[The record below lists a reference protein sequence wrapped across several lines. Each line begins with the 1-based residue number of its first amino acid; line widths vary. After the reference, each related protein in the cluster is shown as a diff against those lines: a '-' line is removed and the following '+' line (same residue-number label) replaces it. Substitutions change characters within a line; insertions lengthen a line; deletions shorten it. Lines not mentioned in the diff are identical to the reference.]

1 MCISKK
7 YQMKIAYYKKNKKP
21 IITYCLLIT
30 FAFSF
35 FIAGCILS
43 SNPIYYTPSTE
54 YHIVQ
59 KNEDLSNISRKYNIS
74 KENLKLYNNL
84 KSDRIFAGQKIH
96 LFPRAIRKSEFVTV
110 RSIPESKIHTV
121 RKNESIHRIAKMYNQ
136 EVMQILE
143 FNDLKTFK
151 LHFGQKLWLESGHNV
166 FVSKEIEKKIEK
178 KPPTKEKVKEKTPD
192 IRKDI
197 WVKFYKKGELIVPVQ
212 GIVTSEYGNR
222 NGMVH
227 KGIDIAASIGEPV
240 YAVLNGTVAF
250 AGTQR
255 GYGNVI
261 IIEHKGYVMTI
272 YAHNETNLV
281 RLGEKVKQGQP
292 IATIGE
298 TGTTSGPHLHFE
310 YRVKGKAINPR
321 DVLPN
326 L

>member
-1 MCISKK
+1 
-7 YQMKIAYYKKNKKP
+7 MKIAFYGKVMKLIFMYY
-21 IITYCLLIT
+21 ILIA

-35 FIAGCILS
+35 FIAGCVLS
-43 SNPIYYTPSTE
+43 SNPVYYTPSKE

-59 KNEDLSNISRKYNIS
+59 KNEDLSDISRKYNIS

-84 KSDRIFAGQKIH
+84 KSDHIFIGQKIH
-96 LFPRAIRKSEFVTV
+96 LFPRPIRKSEFVTV
-110 RSIPESKIHTV
+110 RSIPKSKIHTV
-121 RKNESIHRIAKMYNQ
+121 RKNESIHRIAKMYNL
-136 EVMQILE
+136 EIMQILE
-143 FNDLKTFK
+143 YNDLKTFK
-151 LHFGQKLWLESGHNV
+151 LNFGKKLWLESGHNI
-166 FVSKEIEKKIEK
+166 FVSKEIEKKT
-178 KPPTKEKVKEKTPD
+178 PTKEKLKERTHD
-192 IRKDI
+192 IRRDI
-197 WVKFYKKGELIVPVQ
+197 WVKSYKKRDLILPVQ
-212 GIVTSEYGNR
+212 GQVTSEFGNR

-227 KGIDIAASIGEPV
+227 KGIDISASIGEPV

-261 IIEHKGYVMTI
+261 ILEHKGYVMTI

-321 DVLPN
+321 DILPN

>member
-1 MCISKK
+1 MAFYQKSKK
-7 YQMKIAYYKKNKKP
+7 LIFRFYVLIAV
-21 IITYCLLIT
+21 
-30 FAFSF
+30 AFSLF
-35 FIAGCILS
+35 NAGCVFS
-43 SNPIYYTPSTE
+43 SNPIYYTPSEE

-96 LFPRAIRKSEFVTV
+96 LFPRPIRKSEFVTV

-121 RKNESIHRIAKMYNQ
+121 KKNESIHRIAKMYNL

-143 FNDLKTFK
+143 YNDLKTFK
-151 LHFGQKLWLESGHNV
+151 LRFGQKLWLESDHNA
-166 FVSKEIEKKIEK
+166 FVSKEIEEKTEEKIEK
-178 KPPTKEKVKEKTPD
+178 KLTTKEKVKEKTPD

-197 WVKFYKKGELIVPVQ
+197 WVKSYKKGELIAPVQ
-212 GIVTSEYGNR
+212 GIVTSEFGNR

-240 YAVLNGTVAF
+240 YAVLSGTVAF

-261 IIEHKGYVMTI
+261 ILEHKGYVMTI

-298 TGTTSGPHLHFE
+298 TGTTTGPHLHFE

-321 DVLPN
+321 EVLPN

>member
-1 MCISKK
+1 
-7 YQMKIAYYKKNKKP
+7 
-21 IITYCLLIT
+21 
-30 FAFSF
+30 
-35 FIAGCILS
+35 
-43 SNPIYYTPSTE
+43 
-54 YHIVQ
+54 
-59 KNEDLSNISRKYNIS
+59 
-74 KENLKLYNNL
+74 
-84 KSDRIFAGQKIH
+84 
-96 LFPRAIRKSEFVTV
+96 
-110 RSIPESKIHTV
+110 
-121 RKNESIHRIAKMYNQ
+121 
-136 EVMQILE
+136 
-143 FNDLKTFK
+143 
-151 LHFGQKLWLESGHNV
+151 
-166 FVSKEIEKKIEK
+166 
-178 KPPTKEKVKEKTPD
+178 
-192 IRKDI
+192 
-197 WVKFYKKGELIVPVQ
+197 
-212 GIVTSEYGNR
+212 
-222 NGMVH
+222 MVH

-261 IIEHKGYVMTI
+261 ILEHKGYVMTI

>member
-1 MCISKK
+1 
-7 YQMKIAYYKKNKKP
+7 MKIAFYGKVMKLIFMYY
-21 IITYCLLIT
+21 ILIA

-35 FIAGCILS
+35 FIAGCVLS
-43 SNPIYYTPSTE
+43 SNPVYYTPSKE

-59 KNEDLSNISRKYNIS
+59 KNEDLSDISRKYNIS

-84 KSDRIFAGQKIH
+84 KSDHIFIGQKIH
-96 LFPRAIRKSEFVTV
+96 LFPRPIRKSEFVTV
-110 RSIPESKIHTV
+110 RSIPKSKIHTV
-121 RKNESIHRIAKMYNQ
+121 RKNESIHRIAKMYNL
-136 EVMQILE
+136 EIMQILE
-143 FNDLKTFK
+143 YNDLKTFK
-151 LHFGQKLWLESGHNV
+151 LNFGQKLWLESGHNI
-166 FVSKEIEKKIEK
+166 FVSKEIEKKT
-178 KPPTKEKVKEKTPD
+178 PTKEKLKERMHD
-192 IRKDI
+192 IRRDI
-197 WVKFYKKGELIVPVQ
+197 WVKSYKKRDLILPVQ
-212 GIVTSEYGNR
+212 GQVTSEFGNR

-227 KGIDIAASIGEPV
+227 KGIDISASIGEPV

-261 IIEHKGYVMTI
+261 ILEHKGYVMTI

-321 DVLPN
+321 DILPN